1 MASIWNRVKEANVL
15 FSYVFT
21 SNPLPGL
28 NRILSTIAVCGIISF
43 VLYAVLDDSKNEV
56 TLLKENAP
64 ADQCTSMKSTF
75 TCKTSDGTSYDV
87 NADNCVG
94 YTTDVTAWYAADQCT
109 EFIEAAFSC
118 RFNSATACFTSAH
131 PNGNSVVFPYIT
143 GSNKASMQGCSNFA
157 NSCPYQECQGT
168 INTAITFDIC
178 SGFINETI
186 ETPVSVRIA
195 QALAYSSS
203 LVSILGVVYG
213 FFAKRELE
221 RRARERQENGNDSH
235 VNIGMEA
242 APAQIASL
250 ENKVGNLEKSIAMFQ
265 KRMKHDNAA
274 LNKQM
279 DDTV

>member
-43 VLYAVLDDSKNEV
+43 VLYAVLDDPKNEV

-87 NADNCVG
+87 NAGNCVG
-94 YTTDVTAWYAADQCT
+94 CTTDVTAWYAADRCT

-118 RFNSATACFTSAH
+118 KFNSATACFASAL
-131 PNGNSVVFPYIT
+131 PNHNGDFPFT
-143 GSNKASMQGCSNFA
+143 ADSNQGQPSGCSNFYS
-157 NSCPYQECQGT
+157 SCPYQECQGT

-178 SGFINETI
+178 SGFVNETI

-250 ENKVGNLEKSIAMFQ
+250 ENKVGNLEKSIAMLQ